1 MAISGLV
8 VTLADDKA
16 AADAAVKLLGADKR
30 LTIGERFGRRLALVA
45 DTPTVNADRVLWDE
59 LRETPGVA
67 YVDVTFVHLDADPV
81 PGKEQNQVILM
92 EDGRAN
98 H

>member
-8 VTLADDKA
+8 VTLADDQA
-16 AADAAVKLLGADKR
+16 VADAAVALLKADPR

-45 DTPTVNADRVLWDE
+45 DTPSVPADRSLWDE
-59 LRETPGVA
+59 LRQTPGVV
-67 YVDVTFVHLDADPV
+67 YVDVTFVHLDTDPA
-81 PGKEQNQVILM
+81 PTRDHEQAILT
-92 EDGRAN
+92 EDHRAN